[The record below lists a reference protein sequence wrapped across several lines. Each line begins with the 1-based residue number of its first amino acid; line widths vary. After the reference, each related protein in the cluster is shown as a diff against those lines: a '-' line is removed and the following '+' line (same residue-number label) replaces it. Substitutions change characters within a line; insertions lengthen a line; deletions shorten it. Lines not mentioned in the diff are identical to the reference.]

1 MENRASCGLWRGVG
15 QGAGQVGTAPVIKTV
30 IRETMFQIAKK
41 KPGGAN
47 QPGFSRLAALTRD
60 RRTALVQK
68 HGLADLTKKGRQAE
82 ADAHTAAW
90 KARVRNSDTAWRC
103 DIRAQPA
110 MRHDEVR

>member
-1 MENRASCGLWRGVG
+1 VG
-15 QGAGQVGTAPVIKTV
+15 FGAALAKGQGQVGTAPVIKTV

-68 HGLADLTKKGRQAE
+68 HGLAD
-82 ADAHTAAW
+82 
-90 KARVRNSDTAWRC
+90 RVPDQK
-103 DIRAQPA
+103 RAPG
-110 MRHDEVR
+110 